1 MLLHTLDQLLQKP
14 YPSLLL
20 LWANRELRVG
30 ECQLVVLQG
39 KRIVAIEFMTETL
52 VGVAEGEVGARAF
65 RLLDVV
71 VESVSIRL
79 DVRE

>member
-1 MLLHTLDQLLQKP
+1 M
-14 YPSLLL
+14 
-20 LWANRELRVG
+20 G

-39 KRIVAIEFMTETL
+39 KRIVSIEFMAETL

-65 RLLDVV
+65 CLLGVV

-79 DVRE
+79 YVRE